1 VLEERRNSMMPDL
14 DVLGLMAMP
23 PEEAQEQELKVA
35 MVRGQIGMKK
45 EPKGLR
51 KTLGERNGRLLDVLL
66 PELRLLLPRGRR
78 LGL

>member
-1 VLEERRNSMMPDL
+1 MMPDL

-45 EPKGLR
+45 EPKG
-51 KTLGERNGRLLDVLL
+51 
-66 PELRLLLPRGRR
+66 
-78 LGL
+78 